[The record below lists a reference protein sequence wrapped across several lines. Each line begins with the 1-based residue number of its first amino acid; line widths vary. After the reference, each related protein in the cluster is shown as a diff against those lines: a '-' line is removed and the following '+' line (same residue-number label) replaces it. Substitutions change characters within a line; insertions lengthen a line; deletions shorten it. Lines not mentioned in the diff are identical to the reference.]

1 VSAVETGTDIIRG
14 VKTMKSVIKRA
25 VAISRR
31 GIINAAANIGSA
43 TIIHQRD
50 ICKAATSIMLLSL
63 VIIAVGDTALAQTGD
78 INTAASNLKGGFTKL
93 LTVIFG
99 PIRWILSVVGILI
112 GLWHIFA
119 GVKPDSKR
127 TGTVV
132 ILGVLAYAFAPT
144 LVTFVLSIA
153 GDQNFNSSQTDS
165 QIKVDGQ

>member
-1 VSAVETGTDIIRG
+1 
-14 VKTMKSVIKRA
+14 
-25 VAISRR
+25 
-31 GIINAAANIGSA
+31 
-43 TIIHQRD
+43 
-50 ICKAATSIMLLSL
+50 
-63 VIIAVGDTALAQTGD
+63 
-78 INTAASNLKGGFTKL
+78 LKGGFTKL

-99 PIRWILSVVGILI
+99 PIRWILSVIGILI

-119 GVKPDSKR
+119 GVRPDSKR

-153 GDQNFNSSQTDS
+153 GDQNFNSSQTDT